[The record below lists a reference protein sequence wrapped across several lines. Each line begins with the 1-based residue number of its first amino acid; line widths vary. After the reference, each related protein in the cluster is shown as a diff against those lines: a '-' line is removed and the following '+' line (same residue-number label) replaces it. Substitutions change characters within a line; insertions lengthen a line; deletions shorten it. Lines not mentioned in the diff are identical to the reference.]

1 MVFDSTKIL
10 FFFLS
15 ANVFIKKNMHNVRF
29 LTSIPPKQNQCE
41 ADLGVKSIV
50 NLATFN
56 FFYLKGVLMLLRFY
70 RLPNL

>member
-1 MVFDSTKIL
+1 
-10 FFFLS
+10 
-15 ANVFIKKNMHNVRF
+15 MHNVRF

-56 FFYLKGVLMLLRFY
+56 FFYLKEVLILLQFY